1 MKKNEEQKSREKK
14 RGMKKKM
21 QKSLGSEANEI
32 RIPVWGR
39 GRKFFALIFL
49 ETRPGRN

>member
-14 RGMKKKM
+14 GGKKKNA
-21 QKSLGSEANEI
+21 KIIGKWSEWNTDTSMGE
-32 RIPVWGR
+32 